1 MVAWEVI
8 SMLYQRPLVV
18 GVDGSEAALAAL
30 DWAVREAVDRDRR
43 LRIIHAF
50 IWPLFNHVSL
60 GPLPSGPPSSGL
72 RAAAQR
78 IINEAVR
85 RAATMAP
92 GLVVEAMI
100 HSGAAGP
107 VLLAEAENAHL
118 MVVGSRGFGG
128 FTGLLLGSVSSQLAA
143 HSPCSVI
150 ITRSPHADHGRP
162 VGDRVVV
169 GVEDPQTSAGTVE
182 FALTEADRLSLPVT
196 LISCVPPEPV
206 LYGVPLIDQTVLD
219 AQRELLTTT
228 VEEWQRKFLEV
239 EISDELVRDT
249 PGHAL
254 VTASKSARLVVVG
267 AGEAGRFRGLRLG
280 SVSQQVLHHAS
291 SPVAIVRPN
300 RHR

>member
-1 MVAWEVI
+1 MVASEVI
-8 SMLYQRPLVV
+8 SMLYQRPVVV

-30 DWAVREAVDRDRR
+30 DWAAREAVDRDRR

-72 RAAAQR
+72 RAAAQG
-78 IINEAVR
+78 IIDEAVR
-85 RAATMAP
+85 RAATMSP

-107 VLLAEAENAHL
+107 VLLAEAENAEL
-118 MVVGSRGFGG
+118 VVTGSRGLGG
-128 FTGLLLGSVSSQLAA
+128 FAGLLLGSVSSQLAA
-143 HSPCSVI
+143 HSPCSVV
-150 ITRSPHADHGRP
+150 ITRSPHADRP

-169 GVEDPQTSAGTVE
+169 GVEDPSTSARTVE
-182 FALTEADRLSLPVT
+182 FAMTEASRLSIPVT
-196 LISCVPPEPV
+196 MISCVPPEPAI
-206 LYGVPLIDQTVLD
+206 YGVPLVDESVLE
-219 AQRELLTTT
+219 AQRELLTRA
-228 VEEWQRKFLEV
+228 VDEWQPKFPDV
-239 EISDELVRDT
+239 QVSDELVRAT

-254 VTASKSARLVVVG
+254 VSASRSARLVVVG
-267 AGEAGRFRGLRLG
+267 AGGSGGLHGLHLA

-291 SPVAIVRPN
+291 SPVAIVRHD

>member
-1 MVAWEVI
+1 
-8 SMLYQRPLVV
+8 MLYQRPVVV
-18 GVDGSEAALAAL
+18 GVDGSEAALAAI

-72 RAAAQR
+72 REAAQGL
-78 IINEAVR
+78 IDEAVR
-85 RAATMAP
+85 RATTVSP

-100 HSGAAGP
+100 HSGTAGP
-107 VLLAEAENAHL
+107 VLLAEAANADL
-118 MVVGSRGFGG
+118 VVVGSRGLGG
-128 FTGLLLGSVSSQLAA
+128 FAGLLLGSVSSQLAA

-150 ITRSPHADHGRP
+150 VTRSPDAHRDRP

-169 GVEDPQTSAGTVE
+169 GVEDPSNSAGIVE
-182 FALTEADRLSLPVT
+182 FALAEASRLNLPVT
-196 LISCVPPEPV
+196 AISCIPPEPA
-206 LYGVPLIDQTVLD
+206 LYGVPLVDQTALD
-219 AQRELLTTT
+219 AQRELLTRT
-228 VEEWQRKFLEV
+228 VEEWQPKFPDV
-239 EISDELVRDT
+239 QISDELARAT

-254 VTASKSARLVVVG
+254 VAASRTARLVVVG
-267 AGEAGRFRGLRLG
+267 AGGSGGFRGLHLA

-291 SPVAIVRPN
+291 SPVAIVRRD

>member
-1 MVAWEVI
+1 
-8 SMLYQRPLVV
+8 
-18 GVDGSEAALAAL
+18 
-30 DWAVREAVDRDRR
+30 
-43 LRIIHAF
+43 
-50 IWPLFNHVSL
+50 
-60 GPLPSGPPSSGL
+60 
-72 RAAAQR
+72 
-78 IINEAVR
+78 
-85 RAATMAP
+85 MAP

-118 MVVGSRGFGG
+118 MVVGSRGLGG

-150 ITRSPHADHGRP
+150 ITRSPHADHGRS

-196 LISCVPPEPV
+196 LISCVPPEPA

-219 AQRELLTTT
+219 AQRELLATT

-254 VTASKSARLVVVG
+254 VTASKTARLVVVG
-267 AGEAGRFRGLRLG
+267 AGDAGRFRGLRLG

-291 SPVAIVRPN
+291 SPVAIVRQN

>member
-8 SMLYQRPLVV
+8 SMLYQRPVVV

-72 RAAAQR
+72 RAAAQG

-118 MVVGSRGFGG
+118 MVVGSRGLGG

-169 GVEDPQTSAGTVE
+169 GVEDPQTSTGTVE

-196 LISCVPPEPV
+196 MISCVPPEPA
-206 LYGVPLIDQTVLD
+206 LYGVPLVDHTVID
-219 AQRELLTTT
+219 AQRALLTTT

-254 VTASKSARLVVVG
+254 VTASNTARLVVVG
-267 AGEAGRFRGLRLG
+267 AGDAGRFRGLRLG

-291 SPVAIVRPN
+291 SPVAIVRQN

>member
-1 MVAWEVI
+1 
-8 SMLYQRPLVV
+8 MLYQRPVVV
-18 GVDGSEAALAAL
+18 GVDGSDAALAAL

-72 RAAAQR
+72 RAAAQGV
-78 IINEAVR
+78 INEAVR

-92 GLVVEAMI
+92 GLVIEAMI

-107 VLLAEAENAHL
+107 VLLAEAENADL
-118 MVVGSRGFGG
+118 MVVGSRGLGG

-150 ITRSPHADHGRP
+150 ITRSPHADRDRP
-162 VGDRVVV
+162 VGERVVV
-169 GVEDPQTSAGTVE
+169 GVEDPRTSAGTVE

-196 LISCVPPEPV
+196 MISCVPPEPA
-206 LYGVPLIDQTVLD
+206 LYGVPLVDQTALD
-219 AQRELLTTT
+219 AQRELLART
-228 VEEWQRKFLEV
+228 VEEWQSKFPDV
-239 EISDELVRDT
+239 EISDELVRAT

-254 VTASKSARLVVVG
+254 VTASRSARLVVVG
-267 AGEAGRFRGLRLG
+267 AGGSGRFRGLHLG

-291 SPVAIVRPN
+291 SPVAIVRQD
-300 RHR
+300 RYR